1 MQYPPRRFR
10 DQNNNPII
18 NQPDGPGPD
27 VLEALPDDI
36 QTFSTPYDLVH
47 FDLDPLNGKS
57 AQVKYIEIYI
67 PQTPGLPYSPTV
79 TAICQLV
86 CTNCWLRYPAGV
98 PSFTWRSRW
107 R

>member
-57 AQVKYIEIYI
+57 AQVKYIEIY
-67 PQTPGLPYSPTV
+67 SPDSRAPTLSDSHCDMS
-79 TAICQLV
+79 T
-86 CTNCWLRYPAGV
+86 GV
-98 PSFTWRSRW
+98 HELLAKVSCRRS
-107 R
+107 